1 MQSVIYRL
9 LPPLPLVPNI
19 MCRQLVAI
27 PTREQATRR
36 GKRSSMRLTQS
47 LQAARSMSEAV
58 FTRRN

>member
-1 MQSVIYRL
+1 
-9 LPPLPLVPNI
+9 